1 MMELKIL
8 APEDGGFAREIVWNN
23 EELKRELA
31 ARMAEYDALVLTED
45 QVKEGKKEL
54 AALRKLRTA
63 MDDER
68 KRIKKQYLDPYQK
81 FEAQIK
87 EVIALVDAPIQLID
101 RQIKEFDE
109 QKRIEKMNQIHEI
122 YDQSIGTLRG
132 ILPFERVLDEKWLNA
147 TASLKSTEKAIHDL
161 VDRVNSDLDT
171 IEALGSRYD
180 MQIRDVYIR
189 TLDLSTALRE
199 KSRLEEQEKQLA
211 ERRAAQEREQAIRK
225 EQEAREREQEETRRK
240 AEAARQED
248 AEKEKAPLAPEETA
262 VPEEPRYVVALEV
275 YGSRAQLEA
284 FQAFLQ
290 QNGITYRTTAKA
302 RRI

>member
-31 ARMAEYDALVLTED
+31 ARMAEYDGLVLTED

-147 TASLKSTEKAIHDL
+147 TVSLKSTEKAIHDL

-171 IEALGSRYD
+171 IEALGSKYG

-189 TLDLSTALRE
+189 TLDLSAALRE

-211 ERRAAQEREQAIRK
+211 ERRAAQEREQAMRK
-225 EQEAREREQEETRRK
+225 DQEAREREQEETRRK
-240 AEAARQED
+240 AEAARQEG
-248 AEKEKAPLAPEETA
+248 AEKEKAPSA
-262 VPEEPRYVVALEV
+262 PEEPRYVVALEV
-275 YGSRAQLEA
+275 YGSRAQLEV